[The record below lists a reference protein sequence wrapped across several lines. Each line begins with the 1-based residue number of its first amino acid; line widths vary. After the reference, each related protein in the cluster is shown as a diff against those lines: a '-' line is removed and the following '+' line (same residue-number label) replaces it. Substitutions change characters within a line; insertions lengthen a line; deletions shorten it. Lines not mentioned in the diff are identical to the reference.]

1 MKKIFLI
8 IFLTGLILF
17 PFISQAAGLVPCGG
31 PGQPTCQLCHF
42 FVMLDTVF
50 DFIILRLAPVVAV
63 LMLVIGGVMFFFGGT
78 KPETLKTA
86 KDVIFTTIFGLVIIF
101 AAWIIIN
108 TFFGFIGVAEW
119 TGLGSGW
126 WAIDCPVP

>member
-1 MKKIFLI
+1 M
-8 IFLTGLILF
+8 F
-17 PFISQAAGLVPCGG
+17 PFISQSAGLVPCGG
-31 PGQPTCQLCHF
+31 PDQPDCQLCHF
-42 FVMLDTVF
+42 FVMLDSVF

-63 LMLVIGGVMFFFGGT
+63 LMLVIGGVMFFFGGA

-108 TFFGFIGVAEW
+108 TFFGFIGVADW

-126 WAIDCPVP
+126 WVIDCPVP